1 MVSLP
6 ITLVCWL
13 YLIALIWAK
22 KDPIVKN
29 YRDRTVYTL
38 KDGVRHAI
46 PDWATFV
53 ALGYDVSEIKTLEDA
68 ALEAYPLG
76 DPASAIVEA
85 PPIPNPLKGCPC
97 VSTDVYEQS
106 LKQYVHK
113 THTFCFI
120 ENKQSTEFLKM
131 FDHKLMG
138 IEHKVIPHSALS
150 SYNFN
155 ETLTA
160 TTEMSGCDLVLHLLE
175 GDDNHTAHS
184 TNGTGGY
191 DKYACPEMCMPMPI
205 TELPLS
211 WLLLATSPPPPEQSP
226 MHQYFSS
233 RALTCSLTFRELWQD
248 REIARH
254 HHNGMSQVDAEHA
267 HLSMGTVLRLMARR
281 RFEECNEHH
290 LWQPGAM
297 LVPRKVHGLIVWVG
311 SRTRYGLLRSQ
322 AEVLRNQSTDP
333 TERVMGWLASEDQ
346 YACRVGSALCYD
358 VSSTNAY
365 FPLMPSTRMNV
376 ASAGWSCAQR
386 RMLRALQ
393 HAMLLFDPQF
403 IVVADDDTYVNIQM
417 LNPGGRLD
425 KYIRTELASNNHVL
439 GSLTLGRKVTKKG
452 FYWGGAGYLFG
463 RKTIENLNAHVLY
476 GPAAAQDNY
485 RDEGKMRYL
494 HVLKQAYEASQHVCK
509 SCVTF
514 DTPPAMYNEEMIDI
528 VGAAANV
535 SARVVEICTN
545 LMSQEHTCYHS
556 DHAMTR
562 CLLYA
567 ANGYPIH
574 SDCWGSSIGAD
585 GVTVGMCMGTD
596 TCGENQLTCHRF
608 YPHPNNALVAK
619 GQYI

>member
-1 MVSLP
+1 MLIVSWLLWVNLP
-6 ITLVCWL
+6 VLL
-13 YLIALIWAK
+13 WAK
-22 KDPIVKN
+22 DPVIKT

-38 KDGVRHAI
+38 KDGVRHVI

-76 DPASAIVEA
+76 EPASAIVEEA
-85 PPIPNPLKGCPC
+85 PVPNPLKGCPC
-97 VSTDVYEQS
+97 VSKDVYEQS

-113 THTFCFI
+113 VQTFCFV
-120 ENKQSTEFLKM
+120 ENKQSEEFLEQ
-131 FDHKLMG
+131 FDHRLMG
-138 IEHKVIPHSALS
+138 IQHRVIPEASLN

-155 ETLTA
+155 DTVTA
-160 TTEMSGCDLVLHLLE
+160 TAEMKGCDLVLNLLTE
-175 GDDNHTAHS
+175 DDAHATQS
-184 TNGTGGY
+184 TYSKTGY
-191 DKYACPEMCMPMPI
+191 DKYACPEMCMPVPI
-205 TELPLS
+205 VELPLS
-211 WLLLATSPPPPEQSP
+211 WLLMATNPPSPDHSGQHEL
-226 MHQYFSS
+226 FSA
-233 RALTCSLTFRELWQD
+233 RALTCSLTYRELWQD
-248 REIARH
+248 HELARH
-254 HHNGMSQVDAEHA
+254 HHNAPKDSEHS
-267 HLSMGTVLRLMARR
+267 HITMGNVLRLMARR
-281 RFEECNEHH
+281 RFEECNEQH

-297 LVPRKVHGLIVWVG
+297 LVPRKVHGLILWIG

-322 AEVLRNQSTDP
+322 AEILRNQSSDP
-333 TERVMGWLASEDQ
+333 DVRIMGWLASEDQ
-346 YACRVGSALCYD
+346 YACKVGSSLCYD
-358 VSSTNAY
+358 VSSSNAY

-403 IVVADDDTYVNIQM
+403 ILVADDDTYVNIQM

-425 KYIRTELASNNHVL
+425 KYIRTELVSNNHVL
-439 GSLTLGRKVTKKG
+439 GSLTLGKKVTKKG

-463 RKTIENLNAHVLY
+463 RKTIENLNANVLH
-476 GPAAAQDNY
+476 GPAAREDNY

-494 HVLKQAYEASQHVCK
+494 HVMKQAYEESQKICK

-514 DTPPAMYNEEMIDI
+514 ATPPKMYNEEMIDI
-528 VGAAANV
+528 VGATANV

-545 LMSQEHTCYHS
+545 LMSPEHTCYHS

-574 SDCWGSSIGAD
+574 SDCWGSPIGAD
-585 GVTVGMCMGTD
+585 KVTVGMCMGTD
-596 TCGENQLTCHRF
+596 VCGENQLTCHRF
-608 YPHPNNALVAK
+608 YPHPDNALVAK